1 MPTLRLF
8 GASGVHGP
16 DGPLGGR
23 IAQRHPLA
31 LLALLAAAP
40 SATLSREKL
49 LGLLWPDSDTERA
62 RGLLNVAVHTVRK
75 ALGEAALVSVGGS
88 LQLDEARVPSD
99 LRAFTDA
106 LAAGEP
112 ERAVDVCAGPFLDGF
127 YLDAE
132 AFDGWA
138 EGERARLAALHA
150 DALERLAETAEAA
163 GDAVRAAAWWRR
175 RAVHDPC
182 DARVALRLME
192 ALAAA
197 GDRAGAIQHARVHE
211 ALLLQSVGAAPD
223 AGVLALA
230 ERLRTDPAPAPEAA
244 HPPRGPRGTAL
255 PAFAPSTVAAGL
267 IAAVE
272 RIASA
277 ASAAATEPSAPVERT
292 ASIGWGGSS
301 GWGGRHRVGSGA
313 AGCASFP
320 AFVDGGKL
328 IERRAPTLPSTFRRR
343 QPRVS
348 RPALMAAA
356 VLALVTGGA
365 AAALYRRADEVP
377 AMGTAAVKDAAGPVI
392 AVLPFADRSPAR
404 DQGWRG
410 DEVSEEIIAALARLP
425 WLGVT
430 ARTSA
435 FAFRD
440 SSLTVHEIG
449 SRLRADYVLEGS
461 VSVVGDRLRITAL
474 LVGVAGT
481 GAVAWSGTFDRD
493 PRDEAGLLAV
503 QDEIARG
510 VAVAL
515 RPRGNEAGSSLVRP
529 TTNDWEAYALY
540 RRARSAWGR
549 RTAQGLADGVALLG
563 EAVARDSTFAEAY
576 AGLAEC
582 YALLV
587 AYGAWPPQEGYPR
600 ARAAAQQALRLDP
613 TVAEAHAALAL
624 VHLYFDGD
632 WRAADGAF
640 ARALRL
646 KPGNAAVRQWHAT
659 YLAYQERWDEA
670 LLELRRA
677 ERLDPHS
684 AAIQTAGGTILY
696 YAGRYDGAIDR
707 SRTALVMDPGAW
719 PAHLQLAGALAQQGR
734 YDEALAEVELA
745 KRHSQG
751 QALPDALR
759 GYVLAVS
766 GRHAEAR
773 EVIRA
778 LQAGGAGRPYVSPA
792 YVAAVYTGLGE
803 TDAAFAWL
811 ERALQTRDD
820 WVVYAAVEPVF
831 APLRTDPRFTALT
844 RRIAAGR

>member
-1 MPTLRLF
+1 MATLRLF
-8 GASGVHGP
+8 GAPGVDGP
-16 DGPLGGR
+16 EGPLGGR

-49 LGLLWPDSDTERA
+49 FGLLWPDSDTERA
-62 RGLLNVAVHTVRK
+62 RGLLNVAVHTIRK
-75 ALGEAALVSVGGS
+75 ALGEAAIVSVGGS

-99 LRAFTDA
+99 LRAFTAA

-112 ERAVDVCAGPFLDGF
+112 ERAVAAYAGPFLDGF

-150 DALERLAETAEAA
+150 EALERLAEAAEAA

-182 DARVALRLME
+182 DARVALRVME

-211 ALLLQSVGAAPD
+211 ALLRQSVGAAPD
-223 AGVLALA
+223 PAIIALEHRLRTEPPPAPAAAEAASSPSADPPASPESIASPAGTEHMAGAAETGRGTPSPAIVAAGERPPSVGRAWRVSRRALAGAAFLALA
-230 ERLRTDPAPAPEAA
+230 
-244 HPPRGPRGTAL
+244 
-255 PAFAPSTVAAGL
+255 
-267 IAAVE
+267 
-272 RIASA
+272 
-277 ASAAATEPSAPVERT
+277 
-292 ASIGWGGSS
+292 
-301 GWGGRHRVGSGA
+301 
-313 AGCASFP
+313 
-320 AFVDGGKL
+320 
-328 IERRAPTLPSTFRRR
+328 
-343 QPRVS
+343 
-348 RPALMAAA
+348 
-356 VLALVTGGA
+356 TGGA
-365 AAALYRRADEVP
+365 GAALHRGGGGIAASGFLALPGAPAD
-377 AMGTAAVKDAAGPVI
+377 GPVV
-392 AVLPFADRSPAR
+392 AVLPFADRSPR
-404 DQGWRG
+404 QDQRWRG
-410 DEVSEEIIAALARLP
+410 DEMSEEIIAALARLP
-425 WLGVT
+425 WMGVT

-449 SRLRADYVLEGS
+449 TRLRADFVLEGS
-461 VSVVGDRLRITAL
+461 VAVVAGRLRIHAL
-474 LVGVAGT
+474 LVGVDGAGP
-481 GAVAWSGTFDRD
+481 VVWSGTFDRD
-493 PRDEAGLLAV
+493 SGDVAARVAV

-510 VAVAL
+510 IAGAL
-515 RPRGNEAGSSLVRP
+515 RPRAAEARRPLVRP
-529 TTNDWEAYALY
+529 TTDDWEAYALY
-540 RRARSAWGR
+540 QRARSAWNR
-549 RTAQGLADGVALLG
+549 RTPQGLADGVALLG
-563 EAVARDSTFAEAY
+563 EAIARDSSFAEAY

-600 ARAAAQQALRLDP
+600 ARAAAEHALRLEP
-613 TVAEAHAALAL
+613 SLAEAHAALAL
-624 VHLYFDGD
+624 VKLYFEGD
-632 WRAADGAF
+632 WRGADRSF

-659 YLAYQERWDEA
+659 YLAYQQRFDEA
-670 LLELRRA
+670 LAELGRA

-707 SRTALVMDPGAW
+707 SRAALLMEPGFW

-734 YDEALAEVELA
+734 YADALAQAELA
-745 KRHSQG
+745 KRHAQG

-766 GRHAEAR
+766 GRRAEAR

-778 LQAGGAGRPYVSPA
+778 LREERRGGPYVSPA

-811 ERALQTRDD
+811 ERALRSRDD
-820 WVVYAAVEPVF
+820 WVVYVGVEPAF
-831 APLRTDPRFTALT
+831 ATLRADPRFSRLA
-844 RRIAAGR
+844 RRPGPGR

>member
-1 MPTLRLF
+1 MATLRLF
-8 GASGVHGP
+8 GAPGVDGP
-16 DGPLGGR
+16 EGPLGGR

-49 LGLLWPDSDTERA
+49 FGLLWPDSDTDRA

-106 LAAGEP
+106 FAAGEP
-112 ERAVDVCAGPFLDGF
+112 ERAVDAYAGPFLDGF

-138 EGERARLAALHA
+138 EGERARLAVLHA
-150 DALERLAETAEAA
+150 DALERLAETAEAG

-182 DARVALRLME
+182 DARVALRLMQ

-211 ALLLQSVGAAPD
+211 TLLHQSVGAAPD
-223 AGVLALA
+223 AAVAALA
-230 ERLRTDPAPAPEAA
+230 ERLRTDPEPAHSPHVPEVAGSSVSAESIGPAVSAEPAA
-244 HPPRGPRGTAL
+244 
-255 PAFAPSTVAAGL
+255 SAGRRE
-267 IAAVE
+267 ASE
-272 RIASA
+272 GIASA
-277 ASAAATEPSAPVERT
+277 DRTSSAGPAASPGGAAERPAAA
-292 ASIGWGGSS
+292 
-301 GWGGRHRVGSGA
+301 
-313 AGCASFP
+313 
-320 AFVDGGKL
+320 
-328 IERRAPTLPSTFRRR
+328 LPRPLFRRR
-343 QPRVS
+343 RRRLS
-348 RPALMAAA
+348 RPLLMAAA
-356 VLALVTGGA
+356 MLAMMTGVA
-365 AAALYRRADEVP
+365 AAALYRTAGEVP
-377 AMGTAAVKDAAGPVI
+377 AKEGAALKDAAVPVV
-392 AVLPFADRSPAR
+392 AVLPFADRTAR
-404 DQGWRG
+404 RDAEWRG
-410 DEVSEEIIAALARLP
+410 DEMSEELIAALARLP
-425 WLGVT
+425 WIGVT

-440 SSLTVHEIG
+440 STLTVHEIG
-449 SRLRADYVLEGS
+449 GRLRANYVLEGS
-461 VSVVGDRLRITAL
+461 IAPVADRLRINTR
-474 LVGVAGT
+474 LVEVNGT
-481 GAVAWSGTFDRD
+481 GSVVWSGTFDRD
-493 PRDEAGLLAV
+493 SGDAAALVAV

-510 VAVAL
+510 VVAAL
-515 RPRGNEAGSSLVRP
+515 RPRAVEARRPLVRP
-529 TTNDWEAYALY
+529 TTDDLQAYALY
-540 RRARSAWGR
+540 QRARSAWGR

-563 EAVARDSTFAEAY
+563 EAIARDSTFAEAY

-600 ARAAAQQALRLDP
+600 ARAAAEHALRLDP
-613 TVAEAHAALAL
+613 SVAEAHAALAL

-632 WRAADGAF
+632 WRAADRAF
-640 ARALRL
+640 ARALRF
-646 KPGNAAVRQWHAT
+646 KPGNASVRQWHAT

-670 LLELRRA
+670 LLELGRA

-707 SRTALVMDPGAW
+707 CRTALVMDPGSW
-719 PAHLQLAGALAQQGR
+719 PAHLQLAGALGQQGR
-734 YDEALAEVELA
+734 YAEALAEVELA
-745 KRHSQG
+745 KRYSQG

-759 GYVLAVS
+759 GYLLAVS
-766 GRHAEAR
+766 GREAEAR
-773 EVIRA
+773 EVLRT
-778 LQAGGAGRPYVSPA
+778 LLEGDGRRYVSPA

-803 TDAAFAWL
+803 TDAAFTWL

-820 WVVYAAVEPVF
+820 WVVYVAVEPVF
-831 APLRTDPRFTALT
+831 ASLRADPRFARLT